1 MRCFSFGTPQV
12 LGFDFMM
19 DQDFHLTLIEVNGDP
34 WVKEVYVCLCESIF
48 YAFFLVDVV
57 MHLFWGVIWKW
68 I

>member
-1 MRCFSFGTPQV
+1 
-12 LGFDFMM
+12 M